1 MDKTHLPGIYI
12 DEINTLSEGDQE
24 EIKIPVFI
32 GSSPNTR
39 SKIEI
44 LKFKKYADVAKT
56 VANGGLMSKDDESVD
71 ENILLKRIK
80 EFFDENTITS
90 STDKKVPYIYVVDL
104 GATLSTS
111 EENWLTAMSLV
122 KSKNDIQ
129 VEVYTG
135 VNTIKSGET
144 AISSPVALANA
155 AYTSI
160 EEEVKYG
167 NLRCAFFSWNE
178 NKTDAELKS
187 DYSTTDTA
195 LKSFT
200 DDDGKT
206 DSVFIQ
212 KSRVGLVEPL
222 FYGKTIA
229 RICLTPYYIEPG
241 YIAYRSVQPE
251 EFIERT
257 RDEELSLVQ
266 SGIIF
271 NRDEKTSKEVY
282 PKICRCVSTA
292 YAADNVPTDALF
304 HARFNCD
311 VFILKSFDVEY
322 EQIKKNETATNIPLL
337 QSQLDAL
344 VDEEVSSEHMN
355 EGTKVTVKES
365 DEDPYTLINTF
376 ELYPV
381 NHTNAILNT
390 VYVNEAVTKVIDKE
404 NNNE

>member
-1 MDKTHLPGIYI
+1 MDKSHLPGIYI

-32 GSSPNTR
+32 GSSPNNR
-39 SKIEI
+39 STIEI
-44 LKFKKYADVAKT
+44 LKFKKYEDVAKT
-56 VANGGLMSKDDESVD
+56 VPNGGLMSKDNETVD
-71 ENILLKRIK
+71 ENILLKCVK
-80 EFFDENTITS
+80 EFFDENTITNS
-90 STDKKVPYIYVVDL
+90 NDKKVPYIYVVDL
-104 GATLSTS
+104 GATLSTNES
-111 EENWLTAMSLV
+111 NWLEAMTLV

-129 VEVYTG
+129 VEVYVG
-135 VNTIKSGET
+135 VNTIKNGET

-178 NKTDAELKS
+178 DKTDTQLKA
-187 DYSTTDTA
+187 DYKTIDTS
-195 LKSFT
+195 LKGFT
-200 DDDGKT
+200 DDDGKA

-212 KSRVGLVEPL
+212 KSRIGLIEPL
-222 FYGKTIA
+222 YYGKTIA

-241 YIAYRSVQPE
+241 YLAYRSIQPG

-257 RDEELSLVQ
+257 RDEELSLLQ
-266 SGIIF
+266 AGIIF

-311 VFILKSFDVEY
+311 VFIIKSFDVEY

-337 QSQLDAL
+337 QSQLDAFA
-344 VDEEVSSEHMN
+344 DEEIGYEHMN
-355 EGTKVTVKES
+355 DGTKVTVQES

-404 NNNE
+404 NNE